1 MRVDTSAPEVEV
13 SAGLGTLEGS
23 GAKGQAMRHRVQ
35 ALTPCCLAE
44 EGSGSYAAEQ
54 HPRMCGQGQ
63 AQAWCLTAGPSV
75 LCVYCPPVRHR
86 LEEAGSWPLPFW
98 PVEIDPASGLLCGW
112 TQESCPT
119 VSAEDEVPPPASV
132 SVPFSAVQSFSRPAY
147 CCAGTTSFSSD
158 TSTPLC
164 CLVGQVFL

>member
-98 PVEIDPASGLLCGW
+98 PVEISPEGLPGSSELAHSLQAGLCLLGFL
-112 TQESCPT
+112 
-119 VSAEDEVPPPASV
+119 ASV
-132 SVPFSAVQSFSRPAY
+132 PVLLASACAMHKWAVTISR
-147 CCAGTTSFSSD
+147 G
-158 TSTPLC
+158 
-164 CLVGQVFL
+164 VGGR